1 MVAQVAGSLTLLVI
15 LGLLSLGIQTT
26 LGIQEGFN
34 PQGLYLISLDPI
46 RDGYSGQEAAA
57 FLHKLL
63 DRVKTLPSVTSA
75 SLTETIPVAVGNT
88 ALRFSEP
95 TSSALRIHRCCMMP

>member
-1 MVAQVAGSLTLLVI
+1 M
-15 LGLLSLGIQTT
+15 
-26 LGIQEGFN
+26 
-34 PQGLYLISLDPI
+34 

-95 TSSALRIHRCCMMP
+95 TSSAQDSPVLHDASKYLVGKETISIRPASQSCKAEDFVQRMKQIVHQW